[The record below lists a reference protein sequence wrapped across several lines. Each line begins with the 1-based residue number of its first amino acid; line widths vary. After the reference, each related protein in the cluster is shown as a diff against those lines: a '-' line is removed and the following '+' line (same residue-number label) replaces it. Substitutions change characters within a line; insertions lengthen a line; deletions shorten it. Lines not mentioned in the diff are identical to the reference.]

1 MAGIEG
7 ADGYPEGLDLAD
19 KTFYGFKLNPDNGGL
34 EVNMIDDDSEAVELP
49 NLQDEIID
57 KYAYKHWVWSQNA
70 LQFQWSTNGH
80 LQVKIV

>member
-7 ADGYPEGLDLAD
+7 ADGYPEGLDLAN
-19 KTFYGFKLNPDNGGL
+19 KTFYGFRLNPDNGGL

>member
-19 KTFYGFKLNPDNGGL
+19 KTFYGFRLNPDNGNL
-34 EVNMIDDDSEAVELP
+34 EVNMIDDDSEAVQLP

-70 LQFQWSTNGH
+70 LQFQWSNGH

>member
-1 MAGIEG
+1 MAGIE
-7 ADGYPEGLDLAD
+7 AANGYPEGLDLAD

>member
-7 ADGYPEGLDLAD
+7 ADGFPEGLDLAD
-19 KTFYGFKLNPDNGGL
+19 KTFYGFRLNPDNGNL
-34 EVNMIDDDSEAVELP
+34 EVNMIDDDSEAVQLP

>member
-19 KTFYGFKLNPDNGGL
+19 KTFYGFRLNPDNGGL

>member
-1 MAGIEG
+1 
-7 ADGYPEGLDLAD
+7 
-19 KTFYGFKLNPDNGGL
+19 LNPDNGGL

>member
-7 ADGYPEGLDLAD
+7 VDGYPEGLDLAN
-19 KTFYGFKLNPDNGGL
+19 KTFYGFRLNPDNGNL
-34 EVNMIDDDSEAVELP
+34 EVNMIDDDSEAVQLP
-49 NLQDEIID
+49 NLQDKIID

>member
-7 ADGYPEGLDLAD
+7 ADGYPEGLDLAN
-19 KTFYGFKLNPDNGGL
+19 KTFYGFRLNPDDGGL
-34 EVNMIDDDSEAVELP
+34 DVEIIDDDTQAVTLP

-70 LQFQWSTNGH
+70 LQFQWSSNGH

>member
-7 ADGYPEGLDLAD
+7 ADGFPEGLDLGD
-19 KTFYGFKLNPDNGGL
+19 KTFYGFRLNPDDGGL

-49 NLQDEIID
+49 NLQDGIID
-57 KYAYKHWVWSQNA
+57 KYAYKHWVWSKTS
-70 LQFQWSTNGH
+70 LQFQWSSNGH